1 MPRTKIILN
10 PNAGKGYG
18 GTPRPDLERV
28 LHRLGVQ
35 FDLVETTHPGHAIE
49 LAREA
54 VLQGYEIIAAV
65 GGDGTTN
72 EVVNGMMAVAHQN
85 PMGTL
90 ACIPAGSGNDF
101 AVMNGTATNLEVACQ
116 ALAAGQTQVIDLG
129 RVKLDGAIERYFDNA
144 VGTGFDALVVLET
157 RRMTRLRGMALYLPA
172 VLKTIFLTMHIPA
185 VEMTID
191 GLTEQIRPLMVVA
204 CNGPREGS
212 TFHLTPDA
220 LYDDGLLDI
229 LIAREVSK
237 LEMLALIPRFMKGT
251 HLSHKAVST
260 VQARRVTLRSD
271 DPLYVHA
278 DGEIL
283 NDHSHLVEIEVL
295 PYALRMISSF

>member
-18 GTPRPDLERV
+18 ATIRPDLEKV
-28 LHRLGVQ
+28 LRRLGVQ
-35 FDLVETTHPGHAIE
+35 FDLVETTHTGHAIE
-49 LAREA
+49 LASEA
-54 VLQGYEIIAAV
+54 VQQGYDIIAAV

-72 EVVNGMMAVAHQN
+72 EVVNGMMAAANQN

-116 ALAAGQTQVIDLG
+116 AIADGRTQVIDLG
-129 RVKLDGAIERYFDNA
+129 HLRLDGQIERYFDNA

-157 RRMTRLRGMALYLPA
+157 RRMTHLRGMAMYLPA
-172 VLKTIFLTMHIPA
+172 VLKTIFLTMHIPS
-185 VEMTID
+185 VEMSVD
-191 GLTEQIRPLMVVA
+191 GRTEQVRPLMVVA

-237 LEMLALIPRFMKGT
+237 LEMLALMPRFMKGT
-251 HLSHKAVST
+251 HLSHRAVST
-260 VQARRVTLRSD
+260 VQARQLTLKSS
-271 DPLYVHA
+271 DPLYVHV

-283 NDHSHLVEIEVL
+283 NDHSHTVEIEVI
-295 PYALRMISSF
+295 PHALRMISSF